1 MPNFLIMM
9 LAEETILETE
19 KEKKMTVIITSAK
32 VSDLKDHSKISI
44 HDQGDDISNLGQFN
58 SGFNNRCFIS
68 KVTLIAKLLC
78 PKFDFKLVEL
88 TAPSIVLEL
97 SLFAP
102 DPKKF
107 IQIPK

>member
-19 KEKKMTVIITSAK
+19 KETLMTVIITSAK
-32 VSDLKDHSKISI
+32 VRDLKDHSKISI
-44 HDQGDDISNLGQFN
+44 HDHISNLGQFN